1 MKRYLF
7 FTAIFTLVYLVNPVV
22 IPAKPYPDR
31 PIELVIP
38 MAPGGGSDIAARI
51 ISDDL
56 GKALKVPI
64 VAVNRAGGS
73 GIQASL
79 YVARSR
85 KDGYTLFL
93 GSGTSLIVM
102 PIINKEATYDPLKDF
117 IPIGLFASVPTVFV
131 VRAESPFHTLNDL
144 IEFARANPGKLKN
157 GAGGLG
163 TESYFNLE
171 LMCFKNKIK
180 ITTIPFKSGGEALPA
195 LLGGHVD
202 MASNTIT
209 TMSPQIKAGKLR
221 GLAVTS
227 DKRLSDFPDIPT
239 TAEAGMP
246 DINFRTWFGLV
257 APAGTPQSVI
267 NTLIPAAAKVFKNPE
282 IVKRAVSAGFVPDY
296 KGPEEFRQFIKTRQE
311 NAGKVAKEAGLSKK

>member
-1 MKRYLF
+1 MKRHL
-7 FTAIFTLVYLVNPVV
+7 IFTVVCALVYLVNPAGT
-22 IPAKPYPDR
+22 PAKGYPDR

-38 MAPGGGSDIAARI
+38 MAPGGSSDVAARI
-51 ISDDL
+51 LNDEL
-56 GKALKVPI
+56 GKALNVPI

-79 YVARSR
+79 YVARGR
-85 KDGYTLFL
+85 KDGYTLLL
-93 GSGTSLIVM
+93 GSGTSLIIM
-102 PIINKEATYDPLKDF
+102 PIINKEATYDPVKDF
-117 IPIGLFASVPTVFV
+117 IPIGQFASVPSAFV
-131 VRAESPFHTLNDL
+131 VRTESTFRTLNDL
-144 IEFARANPGKLKN
+144 IEYARANPGKLKN

-171 LMCFKNKIK
+171 LLCVKNKIK

-209 TMSPQIKAGKLR
+209 TVGPQIKAGKLR

-227 DKRLSDFPDIPT
+227 DKRIPEYPDVPT

-246 DINFRTWFGLV
+246 DINFRTWFGLF
-257 APAGTPQSVI
+257 APVGTPQSVI
-267 NTLIPAAAKVFKNPE
+267 NVLVPAAAKIFKNPE
-282 IVKRAVSAGFVPDY
+282 IVRRAVRAGFVPDY
-296 KGPEEFRQFIKTRQE
+296 KAPDDFRKFLKSRQE
-311 NAGKVAKEAGLSKK
+311 TAGRVAQEAGLSKK

>member
-7 FTAIFTLVYLVNPVV
+7 FTAICALVYLVS
-22 IPAKPYPDR
+22 PAGTQAKGYPDR
-31 PIELVIP
+31 PVELVIP
-38 MAPGGGSDIAARI
+38 MAPGGGADVSARMFSDE
-51 ISDDL
+51 L

-64 VAVNRAGGS
+64 IVVNRAGGS
-73 GIQASL
+73 GVQASL
-79 YVARSR
+79 YVARGR

-117 IPIGLFASVPTVFV
+117 IPIAQFVSVPSAFV
-131 VRAESPFHTLNDL
+131 VRSDSPFRTLNDL
-144 IEFARANPGKLKN
+144 IEYARANPGKLKN

-163 TESYFNLE
+163 TESYFNLALLCAKE
-171 LMCFKNKIK
+171 KIK

-209 TMSPQIKAGKLR
+209 TVGPQIKAGKLR
-221 GLAVTS
+221 GLAITS
-227 DKRLSDFPDIPT
+227 DKRVPDFPDIPT

-246 DINFRTWFGLV
+246 DINFRTWFGLF

-267 NTLIPAAAKVFKNPE
+267 NVLVPAAAKVFKNPE
-282 IVKRAVSAGFVPDY
+282 ILQRAVRAGFVADY
-296 KGPEEFRQFIKTRQE
+296 KAQAEFRTFIKNRQE
-311 NAGKVAKEAGLSKK
+311 TAGKVAQEAGLSKK